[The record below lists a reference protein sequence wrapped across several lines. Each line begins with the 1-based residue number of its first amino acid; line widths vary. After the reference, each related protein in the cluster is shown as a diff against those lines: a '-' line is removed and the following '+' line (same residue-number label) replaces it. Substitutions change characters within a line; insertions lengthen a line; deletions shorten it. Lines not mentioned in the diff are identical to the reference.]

1 MSYLFNDFDTM
12 DFNKKVKETVTPDL
26 SEMGLNIVSF
36 SVQSFIDEKGAI
48 DNLEIE
54 NISKISKDVS
64 IVKAQTDKEIAIA
77 KAINRR

>member
-1 MSYLFNDFDTM
+1 M

>member
-1 MSYLFNDFDTM
+1 M

-77 KAINRR
+77 KAINKR